1 MKKRVTQ
8 FELHTA
14 LPKPNRE
21 IPGYE
26 WDDVDTSKSRILG
39 TGSFSCVHSVGLLN
53 QPGKVFALKQL
64 NVSTSSKTVKQYK
77 RGAIDIALEG
87 KLISYLDHEN
97 IIKLHGTKKG
107 CIRDSINSTDEPF
120 FLVLDY
126 LSETLVDK
134 LEQWKREDNAIY
146 KLKSRVFGQNDKL
159 VSRIESAALGV
170 AKGMMYLHDHQVIF
184 RDLKPDNIGF
194 DSDGTVKIFDFGV
207 ARDLEYVK
215 KVGDCLGFT
224 GTPRYMATEVV
235 SGKKYGL
242 PADVYSFGI
251 LLHQICTLKQPY
263 ARLRDID
270 AFRSNVVL
278 GGSRPK
284 LSLIKYPEIR
294 ALIEKCWDS
303 DPKKRPSFAAIV
315 LILESFVESFR
326 CGVGSSQKRSYKKI
340 IERNIG
346 KQMGKQ
352 LEPPTVAEKNFSD
365 LSDLQSSLAA
375 TNVSS
380 SSLLYARQSTV
391 GQK

>member
-1 MKKRVTQ
+1 VKKRVTQ

-170 AKGMMYLHDHQVIF
+170 AKGMMYLHDHQ
-184 RDLKPDNIGF
+184 
-194 DSDGTVKIFDFGV
+194 
-207 ARDLEYVK
+207 
-215 KVGDCLGFT
+215 
-224 GTPRYMATEVV
+224 
-235 SGKKYGL
+235 GK
-242 PADVYSFGI
+242 F
-251 LLHQICTLKQPY
+251 
-263 ARLRDID
+263 
-270 AFRSNVVL
+270 
-278 GGSRPK
+278 
-284 LSLIKYPEIR
+284 
-294 ALIEKCWDS
+294 
-303 DPKKRPSFAAIV
+303 KR
-315 LILESFVESFR
+315 
-326 CGVGSSQKRSYKKI
+326 C
-340 IERNIG
+340 
-346 KQMGKQ
+346 
-352 LEPPTVAEKNFSD
+352 
-365 LSDLQSSLAA
+365 
-375 TNVSS
+375 
-380 SSLLYARQSTV
+380 
-391 GQK
+391 